1 MDERENDLKYVIERY
16 DKQIDI
22 ELTLINAR
30 MTWLVIS
37 QSFLIGSFVSA
48 ASAASRE
55 VGLAI
60 QLVVAF
66 VGFMAC
72 NWVRMGINA
81 ALSMVARWKNERQEP
96 LAELSKSIGMPL
108 AAVSSVERAHHD
120 GNLAPAMIPRILM
133 IAWVCF
139 LGVWIYRMARL

>member
-1 MDERENDLKYVIERY
+1 MGERETGLKYAIERY

-37 QSFLIGSFVSA
+37 QSFLIGSFVAA
-48 ASAASRE
+48 ASTPVRE

-60 QLVVAF
+60 QLVVAL
-66 VGFMAC
+66 VGFLIC

-81 ALSMVARWKNERQEP
+81 ALNMVARWKDERQP
-96 LAELSKSIGMPL
+96 YLGQLSTAIGLPL

-133 IAWVCF
+133 IAWVVF
-139 LGVWIYRMARL
+139 AGVWVYRVST